1 MTAPEIRLVLTVSF
15 DPRGYILGGLNLFK
29 FANDKLFGFFHLYDI
44 DYLLLCG
51 KDLYVSSAGDMLHR
65 DCVISLS
72 TV

>member
-29 FANDKLFGFFHLYDI
+29 FANDKLCGFFHLYDI